1 MSKIQFFTK
10 QDCLLCD
17 EALDLVELVID
28 QYDVQLEIVDIY
40 TSDTLLEKY
49 QLQIPV
55 LKVKDEELY
64 GEALTY
70 DKIETLVQSACSS
83 HPLG

>member
-17 EALDLVELVID
+17 EALDLVKLVID

>member
-1 MSKIQFFTK
+1 MSKVQFFTK

-40 TSDTLLEKY
+40 TSDTFLEKY

-55 LKVKDEELY
+55 LKVKDEELS

-70 DKIETLVQSACSS
+70 EKIETLVQSACSS
-83 HPLG
+83 HPLD